1 MVKVSFSHFS
11 KVKRVENRNMQ
22 RVLEF
27 LLKRGSGTKT
37 SITPLAIWIPFSKCA
52 TIHITK
58 ESQFN
63 VERKI
68 GLDIIGMK
76 FRYLL

>member
-1 MVKVSFSHFS
+1 MGKVSFSHFS

-68 GLDIIGMK
+68 GLDNRHSWQK
-76 FRYLL
+76 V

>member
-1 MVKVSFSHFS
+1 MGKVSFSHFS

-37 SITPLAIWIPFSKCA
+37 SITPLAIWIPFSK
-52 TIHITK
+52 
-58 ESQFN
+58 FN

-68 GLDIIGMK
+68 GLDNRHSWQK
-76 FRYLL
+76 V